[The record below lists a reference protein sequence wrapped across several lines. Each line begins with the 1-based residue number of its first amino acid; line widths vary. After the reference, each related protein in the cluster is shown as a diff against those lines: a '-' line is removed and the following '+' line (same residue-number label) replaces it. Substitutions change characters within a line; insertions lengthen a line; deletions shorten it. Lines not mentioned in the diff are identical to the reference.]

1 MRLWKKRSPD
11 EGAVVAIICPECRR
25 EYDVTL
31 FQLGRTIH
39 CTCGR
44 RVGLEHRLSIPETG
58 ERPRF
63 IADAMLGRLARWL
76 RTLGY
81 DTAYEDGISD
91 ESLVRRSLT
100 EGRHILTRDRR
111 LFDEWTVSGTVLDRE
126 KPLDQLRE
134 VVRRFHLPRPR
145 RLFRRCRECNAELQP
160 VPAAAVEDRLPERV
174 AQRATRTGEALAR
187 CPECDRVYWEGSHTR
202 RMRAVVDGIFE
213 D

>member
-1 MRLWKKRSPD
+1 M
-11 EGAVVAIICPECRR
+11 AIICPNCRR

-39 CTCGR
+39 CACGR
-44 RVGLEHRLSIPETG
+44 RVGLEHRLTLPASDEH
-58 ERPRF
+58 PRF
-63 IADAMLGRLARWL
+63 IADAMLERLARWL

-91 ESLVRRSLT
+91 ESLVRRSLA

-111 LFDEWTVSGTVLDRE
+111 LFEEWTVSGTVLE
-126 KPLDQLRE
+126 SGKPLAQLRE

-145 RLFRRCRECNAELQP
+145 RLFSRCRECNAELESVSP
-160 VPAAAVEDRLPERV
+160 GAVEDRLPEAV
-174 AQRATRTGEALAR
+174 AERAARTGEAMAR
-187 CPECDRVYWEGSHTR
+187 CPECDRIYWEGSHTR

-213 D
+213 G